1 MKIRDYVQNSS
12 NQNLSKQN
20 EMIKSEEIFEYI
32 CDCIGVI
39 DLHMKINYLN
49 ISYKCS
55 KCSKKLELKSNA

>member
-1 MKIRDYVQNSS
+1 
-12 NQNLSKQN
+12 
-20 EMIKSEEIFEYI
+20 MIKSEEIFEYI

-39 DLHMKINYLN
+39 HKVNYDLYMKINYLN